1 MKRPRIAVLLGS
13 VLLAQL
19 LGGCAGYQLGP
30 TNGRLAGGQSIQVNP
45 FSSKVMEPRLSE
57 AVTLS
62 VRKQLQQD
70 GTFRLDTS
78 NGGDIVVTGS
88 ITRYDHNQLTFQ
100 PSDIVTPRDYSVS
113 ITAQVTARERGSGK
127 VILDRAVAGR
137 TTLRVGQNLTS
148 AERQAVPL
156 AAEDLARNI
165 TSLLVDGAW

>member
-1 MKRPRIAVLLGS
+1 
-13 VLLAQL
+13 
-19 LGGCAGYQLGP
+19 
-30 TNGRLAGGQSIQVNP
+30 
-45 FSSKVMEPRLSE
+45 MEPRLSE
-57 AVTLS
+57 AVTSS